1 MFLLILDTEVSS
13 SCSLVQTLANSHILC
28 VSYYTAVDLSSTS
41 PGVQQELSGCSKP
54 SNE

>member
-28 VSYYTAVDLSSTS
+28 VSYSAVDLSSTS